1 MLCQHSIFLYAYID
15 SLLII
20 LKLLALNLD
29 IDISALNLKLVLI
42 YPNFVVWVVLDW
54 WMEIQ

>member
-15 SLLII
+15 SLFII

-29 IDISALNLKLVLI
+29 VDISTLNLKLVLI